1 MASDKNDNIVKI
13 DKPLQTNS
21 VSHLQRLK
29 GDDDTRP
36 VILSVRAVSKIYE
49 TVNALQ
55 DINLDVHQGEWLSI
69 MGSSGSGKTTMM
81 NIIGCL
87 DKPVSGAVYLDG
99 EDITKKSQSELTK
112 IRREKIGLIFQQ
124 FHLIPYMTA
133 LENVMVAQYY
143 HSMPDEKE
151 ALAALEKV
159 GLKDRA
165 KHLPHQ
171 LSGGEQ
177 QRVCIARA
185 LINNPEIILAD
196 EPTGNLDEMNE
207 NLVMQIL
214 RDLHKDGATIV
225 VVTHDLEVGEEAER
239 KVILDYG
246 KIKDII
252 KLK

>member
-1 MASDKNDNIVKI
+1 MAKYKLEVDANKI
-13 DKPLQTNS
+13 SSSEQIE
-21 VSHLQRLK
+21 RLP
-29 GDDDTRP
+29 GDTDPRP
-36 VILSVRAVSKIYE
+36 VILSVRGVSKIYA
-49 TVNALQ
+49 TVKALQ
-55 DINLDVHQGEWLSI
+55 DINLDVHKGEWLSI

-81 NIIGCL
+81 NIIGCM
-87 DKPVSGAVYLDG
+87 DKPVAGAVYLDG
-99 EDITKKSQSELTK
+99 EDITKKSQQELTT

-124 FHLIPYMTA
+124 FHLIQYLTA
-133 LENVMVAQYY
+133 PENVMVAQYY

-165 KHLPHQ
+165 KHLPNQ

-196 EPTGNLDEMNE
+196 EPTGNLDEANE
-207 NLVMQIL
+207 NIVINIL
-214 RDLHKDGATIV
+214 RELHKEGATIV
-225 VVTHDLEVGEEAER
+225 VVTHDPEVGEEAER

-252 KLK
+252 NLKK